1 MIFLNNRAMDKE
13 SSWVGSVNRTV
24 VSTHGDDAILER
36 LLLTTWK
43 WKNGKMVDSVTHVI
57 NDKGVCIDKPS
68 GTRVFFSRSG

>member
-13 SSWVGSVNRTV
+13 SSWIGSVNRTV
-24 VSTHGDDAILER
+24 ITAYGGNAFSER
-36 LLLTTWK
+36 LLLSTWR

-68 GTRVFFSRSG
+68 GTRVFFSKSG